1 MKNAPPR
8 WFLRFFQWY
17 CHPKLKDHIEGDL
30 IEVYNERLRTIGKAH
45 ADRRFIIDVLFLFRP
60 GIIRRV
66 ESYKNVNA
74 YSMYKSDLKIAWRN
88 ILKTK
93 GYSVINIG
101 GLAIGMTVAMF
112 IGLWIY
118 DELSFNR
125 YHENYE
131 DIAQVWGGG
140 IDPET
145 GETNGFYSIQ
155 YPVGSVLKTN
165 YSQYFSHVL
174 MAWHAGTHTLASTDD
189 KFNQTGQFIEGGA
202 LEMLS
207 LRMLKGTYESL
218 NAPHSIVLSESAA
231 AAIFGND
238 DPINKTLKI
247 DGRMEVTVTGVYE
260 NIPANNQFSE
270 VQFFAPSG

>member
-74 YSMYKSDLKIAWRN
+74 YSMYKSYLKIAWRN

-125 YHENYE
+125 
-131 DIAQVWGGG
+131 
-140 IDPET
+140 
-145 GETNGFYSIQ
+145 
-155 YPVGSVLKTN
+155 
-165 YSQYFSHVL
+165 SH
-174 MAWHAGTHTLASTDD
+174 
-189 KFNQTGQFIEGGA
+189 K
-202 LEMLS
+202 
-207 LRMLKGTYESL
+207 R
-218 NAPHSIVLSESAA
+218 
-231 AAIFGND
+231 
-238 DPINKTLKI
+238 
-247 DGRMEVTVTGVYE
+247 
-260 NIPANNQFSE
+260 
-270 VQFFAPSG
+270 